1 MITPFDSS
9 RSQMANVVYYQYHTP
24 QVVSSKVVL
33 IRQSDHRSVSQF
45 DLYETC

>member
-9 RSQMANVVYYQYHTP
+9 RSQMANVYYQYHTP

-33 IRQSDHRSVSQF
+33 TRQLGHRSVSQF